1 MKAYYNS
8 GRTKRMFYDNSIRFW
23 TMLEIDLDGNQIVD
37 AAYHAS
43 RRIAFAW
50 LAWKVN
56 ESKAASGG
64 CTHGGH

>member
-8 GRTKRMFYDNSIRFW
+8 GRTKRMFYDNPIRFW
-23 TMLEIDLDGNQIVD
+23 TMLEIDLDGNQIGD
-37 AAYHAS
+37 AAYHVS

-50 LAWKVN
+50 LAGKVN